1 MERQRRKDAEQE
13 RDARPAIT
21 RKQARAWLDLASE
34 HGFNAVPS
42 TGSVEYVAALALAKF
57 ADGIATDL
65 STTLGYVA
73 KITDER
79 DSARA
84 KAIEE
89 ALAAINNIGCAARVR
104 DGAGDWIETIGRRET
119 YLAIRALADR
129 GAK

>member
-21 RKQARAWLDLASE
+21 RKQARAWLDLAIE

-57 ADGIATDL
+57 ADGLRAVDSETRVKIDA
-65 STTLGYVA
+65 SGYQRGV
-73 KITDER
+73 
-79 DSARA
+79 
-84 KAIEE
+84 EE
-89 ALAAINNIGCAARVR
+89 AATAALTTARHCQISSFVDGRTYELLDRDEVVR
-104 DGAGDWIETIGRRET
+104 
-119 YLAIRALADR
+119 AIRALADR